1 MNYLVT
7 TTINIPIALKRY
19 IKDFEK
25 YGRVYEVVV
34 VGDKKSP
41 IGTKKYCADLARTVY
56 LDINDQKKMFS
67 HLPIYEHIP
76 FNSIGRRNLG
86 YLYCLAK
93 QYTKDDVII
102 TIDDDNLLKQEDF
115 IGHHSIKAAKGE
127 VLKAR
132 EPAWHNALKKFYRER
147 VFFRGF
153 SPWHRDDNDDKRVKI
168 TKGTKKIA
176 INQGL
181 WEENPDVDALDRLIG
196 LRGDYLVRRK
206 RSIILAENVI
216 CPCDTQNTS
225 YLNGFGLTAFLCPY
239 VGRYDDIFSSLIT
252 KRIADHFNF
261 GVSYGAP
268 VVRQKRNV
276 HDNFNDFLL
285 EIHGMATV
293 DKLVDVLWAM
303 DIKAD
308 GLMQA
313 LAQVGHELRHAM
325 SFPSLPMGRAKR
337 DWDVSQVGRGIGLWL
352 DALEKLGVE
361 EIRLNNKHNGK
372 KR

>member
-7 TTINIPIALKRY
+7 TTINIPKALKRY

-25 YGRVYEVVV
+25 YGREFEVVV

-41 IGTKKYCADLARTVY
+41 SGTKQYCAGLPHTVY
-56 LDINDQKKMFS
+56 LNINDQKKMFS
-67 HLPIYEHIP
+67 HLPIYEYIP

-86 YLYCLAK
+86 YLYCLTK

-115 IGHHSIKAAKGE
+115 IGHHSIRAAKGE
-127 VLKAR
+127 VLKAS
-132 EPAWHNALKKFYRER
+132 EPVWYNAIKKFYREK

-153 SPWHRDDNDDKRVKI
+153 SPFHRDDNDAARVKM
-168 TKGTKKIA
+168 TKGTKDIA

-181 WEENPDVDALDRLIG
+181 WEENPDVDAIDRLIG
-196 LRGDYLVRRK
+196 LRGTYLVRRE

-268 VVRQKRNV
+268 VVRQKRNP
-276 HDNFNDFLL
+276 HDNFHDFLL

-293 DKLVDVLWAM
+293 DKLVDVLWTM
-303 DIKAD
+303 DLKAN
-308 GLMQA
+308 GLMEA
-313 LAQVGHELRHAM
+313 LAQVGHELRQAM
-325 SFPSLPMGRAKR
+325 NFPSWPMGRAKH
-337 DWDVSQVGRGIGLWL
+337 DWDVSQVGKGIGLWL

-361 EIRLNNKHNGK
+361 EIKPNNKNRK